1 MRYRGLYDPQ
11 GELFA
16 YLDGL
21 VLYSLDD
28 EQTGRLEKDYIVD
41 LEGNR
46 IWRIYN
52 DGVYSLDSIEAVG
65 YLSDETPEDR

>member
-1 MRYRGLYDPQ
+1 MRYRGLYDPK

-16 YLDGL
+16 YLNGL

-28 EQTGRLEKDYIVD
+28 QQTGRLEGNYFVD

-46 IWRIYN
+46 IWRNYN
-52 DGVYSLDSIEAVG
+52 DGVYSLDSMEAVG
-65 YLSDETPEDR
+65 YLSDKTPEGR

>member
-1 MRYRGLYDPQ
+1 MRYRGVYDPK

-28 EQTGRLEKDYIVD
+28 EQTGRIEKDHIVD
-41 LEGNR
+41 TEGNK
-46 IWRIYN
+46 IWQIYN
-52 DGVYSLDSIEAVG
+52 DGVYSLDSMEAVG
-65 YLSDETPEDR
+65 YFSDLTPEDS